1 MISKPTT
8 ARNVMHP
15 GMFSKLL
22 TSVFGAL
29 LLVLLV
35 AGVARVA
42 YWLLAPLVPILITA
56 VAMGSIYWF
65 IFRGIRRR

>member
-1 MISKPTT
+1 
-8 ARNVMHP
+8 MHSP

-22 TSVFGAL
+22 TGVFGAL

-35 AGVARVA
+35 AGVARAA
-42 YWLLAPLVPILITA
+42 YELLAPLVPILITLVALGA
-56 VAMGSIYWF
+56 VYWF

>member
-1 MISKPTT
+1 
-8 ARNVMHP
+8 MHS

-42 YWLLAPLVPILITA
+42 YWLLAPLVPVLVTV
-56 VAMGSIYWF
+56 VALGVVYWF